1 MDVMIIPL
9 AGISLPLILVP
20 LILVFK
26 HVGRNRDH
34 RHLER
39 MQAIKAGRPL
49 PSASNPPGAGSVV
62 TLGAGVPAAAMLGAL
77 IATSSFP
84 SHGSDRIGLMG
95 MIWGSAAVVSLG
107 GLLTA
112 FILGVLSH
120 QAYRRDRD
128 AAETLASSAK
138 PAYDPDLFDAA
149 GRGY

>member
-1 MDVMIIPL
+1 MMIIPL

-49 PSASNPPGAGSVV
+49 QSASNPPGAGSVV
-62 TLGAGVPAAAMLGAL
+62 AIGAGVPCASMFGAL
-77 IATSSFP
+77 LATASISSRSPDFMP
-84 SHGSDRIGLMG
+84 MMGL
-95 MIWGSAAVVSLG
+95 IWGSAAVVGLG

-120 QAYRRDRD
+120 QGYRRDRD
-128 AAETLASSAK
+128 REASEALGSSAK